1 MYRSNLVAGAAAV
14 ITRAP
19 IVWSIRH
26 SDVDP
31 RHGTRLTHPTNI
43 ICAHLSGFIPA
54 RIVCCV
60 ESAAQLRRFGYHANR
75 LVVIPS
81 GFDVGRFVKDQKAGI
96 QVRAELSIPR
106 EAMVVGRLARR
117 AALGAAARARVCER
131 HGIGAVARQHEALHA
146 EVASRG
152 AARS

>member
-1 MYRSNLVAGAAAV
+1 MYRANQVAGAAAV
-14 ITRAP
+14 MTRAP

-31 RHGTRLTHPTNI
+31 RHGKRLTHLTNI
-43 ICAHLSGFIPA
+43 IRAHLSGFIPA

-60 ESAAQLRRFGYHANR
+60 ESAAQLSRYGYHANR

-106 EAMVVGRLARR
+106 EAMVVGHLARFHPE
-117 AALGAAARARVCER
+117 RARVCER
-131 HGIGAVARQHEALHA
+131 HGIGVVARQYEALHA
-146 EVASRG
+146 EVDSRG
-152 AARS
+152 TARS